1 MPLSSLLVKEFTQLK
16 ADKRSLFMLF
26 FIPLILIIIFGLA
39 TGGGPGAFFNVHV
52 ISRDQEIDPI
62 FAQNNATY
70 EMSFMEAVN
79 GSTSFGMKFNTTC
92 NTTDCFNSQYE
103 VSKAALRRGDI
114 DAIIVLPANFSEC
127 VASKLNVTILCHIDG
142 TDTTALTAFKIA
154 MEEPLSIF
162 RISNFLMEDLV
173 IMMPAQEYS
182 VPSWLKL
189 MLNYAIPMLL
199 PIIILG
205 TTMNLSALSIV
216 SEAPLPRLFMTPTG
230 RREILMAKLITYSAV
245 MILQSLEVF
254 VGVVLFGLYCAGS
267 LFDFFLSLMLV
278 GFVGVCMGLFISAI
292 ASTEQTANQI
302 YIMLFIMITMFSGAF
317 IPAEQLPAF
326 MQPIISIFPLSHATP
341 LIEGIMFRGLPFNLL
356 DGGYLLILSLIF
368 VILAYIAFKIKT
380 PEV

>member
-1 MPLSSLLVKEFTQLK
+1 MPLSSLLEKEFTQLK

-26 FIPLILIIIFGLA
+26 FIPLLLIIIFGMA

-52 ISRDQEIDPI
+52 ISQDQDPI
-62 FAQNNATY
+62 SGFTPSNATY

-79 GSTSFGMKFNTTC
+79 GSSSFGMRFNATC
-92 NTTDCFNSQYE
+92 NNTEDFYDLMNSSV
-103 VSKAALRRGDI
+103 VSLRKGDI

-127 VASKLNVTILCHIDG
+127 VSSKLNVTILSFIDG
-142 TDTTALTAFKIA
+142 TNTVALTAFKIA
-154 MEEPLSIF
+154 MEEPISVF
-162 RISNFLMEDLV
+162 RISNFLMEGLV
-173 IMMPAQEYS
+173 VLIPSQEYS

-230 RREILMAKLITYSAV
+230 RREILLAKLITYSAI
-245 MILQSLEVF
+245 MALQSIEIF

-326 MQPIISIFPLSHATP
+326 MQPIISVFPLSHATP
-341 LIEGIMFRGLPFNLL
+341 LIEGIMFRGLAFNLL
-356 DGGYLLILSLIF
+356 DGGYLLILSFIF
-368 VILAYIAFKIKT
+368 VFLAYIAFKVKN

>member
-1 MPLSSLLVKEFTQLK
+1 MPLSSLLAKEFTQLK

-52 ISRDQEIDPI
+52 ISCDQIDDPNFI
-62 FAQNNATY
+62 LNNETY
-70 EMSFMEAVN
+70 EMSFMGAVN
-79 GSTSFGMKFNTTC
+79 GSSSFGMKYNNTC
-92 NTTDCFNSQYE
+92 NSSTQFESLFAASN
-103 VSKAALRRGDI
+103 AALRRGDI

-127 VASKLNVTILCHIDG
+127 ISSKINVTIQSYIDG
-142 TDTTALTAFKIA
+142 TDKTALTAFKLA
-154 MEEPLSIF
+154 MEEPLSLF
-162 RISNFLMEDLV
+162 RIENSLVEDMV
-173 IMMPAQEYS
+173 ILMPAQEYS

-189 MLNYAIPMLL
+189 MLNYAIPLL
-199 PIIILG
+199 IPIIVLG

-230 RREILMAKLITYSAV
+230 RREILTAKLVTYSTV
-245 MILQSLEVF
+245 MILQSIEIF

-267 LFDFFLSLMLV
+267 LFDFFLSLVLV

-326 MQPIISIFPLSHATP
+326 MQPLISVFPLSHATP

-356 DGGYLLILSLIF
+356 DGGYLLLLSGIF
-368 VILAYIAFKIKT
+368 VVLAYIAFKLKN